1 MVTERAAYAE
11 SGLIRKQTE
20 DHLRAAP
27 IRPVDYVIVVNE
39 VPNQGGTAGYYV
51 YSPLAVFSRGLFVSD
66 TAAGRP
72 IQAEALCKIC
82 SDRTGGI

>member
-27 IRPVDYVIVVNE
+27 IRPVDYVIILIEFQIRVE
-39 VPNQGGTAGYYV
+39 PRDIYV
-51 YSPLAVFSRGLFVSD
+51 YSPLAVFSQSGVFCFQNCRRQTLRQQSIV
-66 TAAGRP
+66 
-72 IQAEALCKIC
+72 
-82 SDRTGGI
+82 